1 MNIVSLL
8 ELLVNG
14 LIEAEEKF
22 LIILRISILS
32 RRQSRAQLNLFQQV
46 FLVKYYQV

>member
-14 LIEAEEKF
+14 LLEAEEDHVVEQHGDNSEDNKSF
-22 LIILRISILS
+22 ILRG
-32 RRQSRAQLNLFQQV
+32 
-46 FLVKYYQV
+46 